1 MLTKRVLRMRIE
13 DLVAE
18 VEVVTEAADA
28 AEIAAAVE
36 EGDGSVKIIASCLKR
51 MFLRQL
57 LLFFSLYSLLL
68 HQL

>member
-36 EGDGSVKIIASCLKR
+36 EGDGSVKIIAGCLKR

-57 LLFFSLYSLLL
+57 LLFFSLHSL
-68 HQL
+68 